1 MALFSLF
8 GAGNEFFILAAFALT
23 VWLLERDGNHCS
35 KFLVWSCVFYKTS
48 YLEINMFGPKIWD
61 YYADGYENLWV
72 QKFVLNPSRQLIL
85 KTMGEFPDTQKIL
98 DVGCGIG
105 ELCHSMSRQHPLAEI
120 IGIDTSVKMIKRAK
134 EKFSGN
140 NIRYICGHADS
151 LIEDQ
156 KFDLIVSTNA
166 FPYMLDKPK
175 ALLAM
180 KMLLKPNGRLLLL
193 FANRNTF
200 YDALWLMFVKL
211 TTSKAQYLSV
221 SSLHNLL
228 KESGFE
234 VGKTQSI
241 ESLFFVPSVFMVE
254 GILRG
259 DNVVKEV
266 MGE

>member
-1 MALFSLF
+1 
-8 GAGNEFFILAAFALT
+8 
-23 VWLLERDGNHCS
+23 
-35 KFLVWSCVFYKTS
+35 
-48 YLEINMFGPKIWD
+48 MFGPKIWD
-61 YYADGYENLWV
+61 YYADRYDRLWV
-72 QKFVLNPSRQLIL
+72 QRFVLNPSRRLIL
-85 KTMGEFPDTQKIL
+85 KTMGELPVSRRIL

-105 ELCHSMSRQHPLAEI
+105 ELCHSMSVQNPLALI
-120 IGIDTSVKMIKRAK
+120 VGIDPSVKMIQRAE

-140 NIRYICGHADS
+140 NIRYICGHPDS
-151 LIEDQ
+151 LPENQ

-166 FPYMLDKPK
+166 FPYMPDKPK
-175 ALLAM
+175 ALLGM

-211 TTSKAQYLSV
+211 TTSKADYLSV

-234 VGKTQSI
+234 IGKTEPI

-254 GILRG
+254 GILP
-259 DNVVKEV
+259 DSQLENEV
-266 MGE
+266 ISA